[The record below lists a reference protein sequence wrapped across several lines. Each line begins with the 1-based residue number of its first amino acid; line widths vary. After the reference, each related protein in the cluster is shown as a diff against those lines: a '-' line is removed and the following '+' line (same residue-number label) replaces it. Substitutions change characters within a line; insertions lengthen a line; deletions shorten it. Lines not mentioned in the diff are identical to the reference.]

1 MVVNPQ
7 EAMQRM
13 YKRFA
18 KTGRLISPAYAHSI
32 GEKPSHTYNTLKIQK
47 SFDGYASVDNSGQPG
62 QPLIVLDNLAD
73 IVLRDLQLSL
83 PLSREECL
91 YKAVAPDTV
100 CFCLLPDGWSLI
112 SNEGTTGR
120 QVF

>member
-18 KTGRLISPAYAHSI
+18 KTGRLISPTYAHSI
-32 GEKPSHTYNTLKIQK
+32 GEKPSFTYNALRILK

-62 QPLIVLDNLAD
+62 QPLIILDKVGD
-73 IVLRDLQLSL
+73 IVLRGLQLSL

-91 YKAVAPDTV
+91 YRAVAPEPV
-100 CFCLLPDGWSLI
+100 CFCLLPGGWNVI
-112 SNEGTTGR
+112 SNEETTR
-120 QVF
+120 QQVL